1 MGLGFLVHSTVAQGV
16 ALHLPGKVIYEL
28 LLGLILGVQVAD
40 PLIEILDVLADMIEG
55 NSDELLMDSRMMIRF
70 LGLFLCE

>member
-1 MGLGFLVHSTVAQGV
+1 M
-16 ALHLPGKVIYEL
+16 IYEL